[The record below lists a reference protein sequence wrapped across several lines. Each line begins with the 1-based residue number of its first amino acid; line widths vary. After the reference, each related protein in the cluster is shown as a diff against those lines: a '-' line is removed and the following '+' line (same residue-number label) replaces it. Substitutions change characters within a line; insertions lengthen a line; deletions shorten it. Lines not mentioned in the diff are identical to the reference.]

1 MLRRNNKN
9 NLMVI
14 HAFNKFNKL
23 IAALAMSL
31 AIQLTNAQVN
41 LLTDIPNRNTVSL
54 DGKWQYIVDPY
65 ETGFYDYRYKEMSEN
80 SPSAYWNNDKPQN
93 KTDLKEYGYSD
104 KYTLNVPGDWNS
116 QDPKFLYYEG
126 TVWYKKSFDFK
137 KRNPCDRLFIYFGAV
152 NYRADVYL
160 NGKKLGMHIG
170 GFTPFNFEI
179 PGSILKAKN
188 NFLVVKV
195 DNKRGKD
202 EVPTLNTDWW
212 NYGGITRSV
221 DLVEVPK
228 TFIQDFSIHLK
239 KPEAGEAPPSKNA
252 EVEGWVKLN
261 GQSSGNIV
269 IEIPELKLK
278 KAFPVTDSIT
288 NFTFQLP
295 QVQLWLPENP
305 KLYKVVISNGDD
317 KVEDKI
323 GFRTIEAFG
332 KKVLL
337 NGKPIFMRG
346 IAMHEEIPQQMRRA
360 YSKKDA
366 AQLFGWAKQ
375 LGCNMIRLAHYP
387 HDESMTRMA
396 DSLGFLV
403 WSEIP
408 VYWTIDFGNHEVYE
422 KAKQQL
428 TEMITRDKNRAS
440 VIIWSVGNE
449 TPVSPVRT
457 EFMHNLIVSAKE
469 LDGTRMVSAALEVN
483 YNSDKKEHVINDPLG
498 QYVDLVAFNEYLGW
512 YGGLPSACRT
522 ANWGTPYDKPL
533 FISET
538 GAGAKYGFHADSLTR
553 FSEEYQAW
561 YYREQIAMFKRMPE
575 NWVGLS
581 PWVLAD
587 FRSPK
592 RNNPIYQNGWNRKGL
607 FDNNG
612 NKKEAFYILQSYYKE
627 LEKKSNQNK

>member
-1 MLRRNNKN
+1 MCL
-9 NLMVI
+9 VFQSTQ
-14 HAFNKFNKL
+14 A
-23 IAALAMSL
+23 
-31 AIQLTNAQVN
+31 QLN
-41 LLTDIPNRNTVSL
+41 LLTDIPNRNTISL

-65 ETGFYDYRYKEMSEN
+65 ETGFYDYRYKEMAER
-80 SPSAYWNNDKPQN
+80 SPSAYWNSDQPKN

-104 KYTLNVPGDWNS
+104 KYTLKVPGDWNS

-137 KRNPCDRLFIYFGAV
+137 KRNPSDRLFIYFGAI

-179 PGSILKAKN
+179 PDSILKAKN

-195 DNKRGKD
+195 DNKRGKE

-221 DLVEVPK
+221 DLVEVPT

-239 KPEAGEAPPSKNA
+239 KPETGTVPETKNA
-252 EVEGWVKLN
+252 DVEGWVKLN
-261 GQSSGNIV
+261 GQISGNID
-269 IEIPELKLK
+269 IEVPELKLK
-278 KAFPVTDSIT
+278 KTFPVTESIT
-288 NFTFQLP
+288 NFSFQLP
-295 QVQLWLPENP
+295 QFQLWSPENP
-305 KLYKVVISNGDD
+305 KLYKVTISNGDD

-375 LGCNMIRLAHYP
+375 LGCNMVRLAHYP

-522 ANWGTPYDKPL
+522 ANWSTPYDKPL

-575 NWVGLS
+575 NWVGIS

-592 RNNPIYQNGWNRKGL
+592 RNNPIYQDGWNRKGL
-607 FDNNG
+607 FSNEG
-612 NKKEAFYILQSYYKE
+612 MKKKAFYVLKKYYE
-627 LEKKSNQNK
+627 EKKLHPF

>member
-1 MLRRNNKN
+1 MSFQTKH
-9 NLMVI
+9 VHI
-14 HAFNKFNKL
+14 TVA
-23 IAALAMSL
+23 IATMILSCHL
-31 AIQLTNAQVN
+31 SNAQLN
-41 LLTDIPNRNTVSL
+41 LLTDIPNRNAISL

-65 ETGFYDYRYKEMSEN
+65 ETGFYDYRYKEMNEN
-80 SPSAYWNNDKPQN
+80 SPSAYWNSDQPKN
-93 KTDLKEYGYSD
+93 KSDLKEFGYND
-104 KYTLNVPGDWNS
+104 KYTLKVPGDWNS

-126 TVWYKKSFDFK
+126 TVWYKKSFDYQ
-137 KRNPCDRLFIYFGAV
+137 KRNLSDRVFVYFGAV

-179 PGSILKAKN
+179 PDSVLKTKD

-195 DNKRGKD
+195 DNKRGKE
-202 EVPTLNTDWW
+202 EVPTVNTDWW

-221 DLVEVPK
+221 ELVEVPK
-228 TFIQDFSIHLK
+228 SFIQDFSIHLK
-239 KPEAGEAPPSKNA
+239 KPEAGTAPATKNA

-261 GQSSGNIV
+261 GNSSGNID
-269 IEIPELKLK
+269 IQIPELKLK
-278 KAFPVTDSIT
+278 KSFPVTDSIT
-288 NFTFQLP
+288 RFSFQLP
-295 QVQLWLPENP
+295 QVQLWSPKNP
-305 KLYKVVISNGDD
+305 KLYKVVIANGND

-323 GFRTIEAFG
+323 GFRTVEAFG

-337 NGKPIFMRG
+337 NGKPVFMRG
-346 IAMHEEIPQQMRRA
+346 IAMHEEVPQQRRRA

-366 AQLFGWAKQ
+366 SQLFGWAKE
-375 LGCNMIRLAHYP
+375 LGCNMVRLAHYP

-457 EFMHNLIVSAKE
+457 DFMHNLIVSAKA
-469 LDGTRMVSAALEVN
+469 LDSTRMISAALEVN
-483 YNSDKKEHVINDPLG
+483 YNSKNEMHVINDPLG

-512 YGGLPSACRT
+512 YGGLPSSCRS
-522 ANWGTPYDKPL
+522 ANWNTPYDKPL

-538 GAGAKYGFHADSLTR
+538 GAGAMYGFHADSLTR

-561 YYREQIAMFKRMPE
+561 YYREQINMFKRMPE

-587 FRSPK
+587 FRSPR
-592 RNNPIYQNGWNRKGL
+592 RNNPVYQQGWNRKGL
-607 FDNNG
+607 FSNNG
-612 NKKEAFYILQSYYKE
+612 NKKEAFYILQSFYKE
-627 LEKKSNQNK
+627 IKNKDDMNK

>member
-1 MLRRNNKN
+1 MPFQTKH
-9 NLMVI
+9 I
-14 HAFNKFNKL
+14 HVA
-23 IAALAMSL
+23 IAILAMML
-31 AIQLTNAQVN
+31 ICQLSHAQLN
-41 LLTDIPNRNTVSL
+41 LLTDIPNRSAISL
-54 DGKWQYIVDPY
+54 DGKWQYIVDRY

-80 SPSAYWNNDKPQN
+80 SASAYWNNDKPKN

-104 KYTLNVPGDWNS
+104 KYTLKVPQDWNS
-116 QDPKFLYYEG
+116 QEPKFLYYEG
-126 TVWYKKSFDFK
+126 TVWYKKSFDFQ
-137 KRNPCDRLFIYFGAV
+137 KRNPSDRVFIYFGAV

-170 GFTPFNFEI
+170 GFTPFDFEI
-179 PGSILKAKN
+179 PDSILKAKD
-188 NFLVVKV
+188 NFLVVRV
-195 DNKRGKD
+195 NNERGKE
-202 EVPTLNTDWW
+202 EVPTVNTDWW

-221 DLVEVPK
+221 NLVEVPK

-239 KPEAGEAPPSKNA
+239 KPEAGTAPATKNA
-252 EVEGWVKLN
+252 DIEGWVKLN
-261 GQSSGNIV
+261 GQSSGNVV
-269 IEIPELKLK
+269 IDIPELKVK
-278 KAFPVTDSIT
+278 QSFPVTDSIT
-288 NFTFQLP
+288 HFSIQLP
-295 QVQLWLPENP
+295 EIKLWSPENP
-305 KLYKVVISNGDD
+305 KLYKVIVSSTKD

-323 GFRTIEAFG
+323 GFCTVEAFG

-366 AQLFGWAKQ
+366 AQLLDWAKE
-375 LGCNMIRLAHYP
+375 LGCNMVRLAHYP

-440 VIIWSVGNE
+440 IIIWSVGNE

-457 EFMHNLIVSAKE
+457 EFMRNLILAAKA
-469 LDGTRMVSAALEVN
+469 LDSTRMVSAALEVN
-483 YNSDKKEHVINDPLG
+483 YNSNKKMHVVNDPLG

-512 YGGLPSACRT
+512 YGGLPGACRN
-522 ANWGTPYDKPL
+522 ANWSTLYDKPL

-561 YYREQIAMFKRMPE
+561 YYREQINMFKRMPE

-592 RNNPIYQNGWNRKGL
+592 RNNPVYQEGWNRKGL

-612 NKKEAFYILQSYYKE
+612 NKKEAFYILQSFYKE
-627 LEKKSNQNK
+627 LKKKENLIK

>member
-1 MLRRNNKN
+1 MRFLFKN
-9 NLMVI
+9 LKQIIPLILMCFVFHST
-14 HAFNKFNKL
+14 HAQ
-23 IAALAMSL
+23 S
-31 AIQLTNAQVN
+31 N
-41 LLTDIPNRNTVSL
+41 LLTDMPNRNTISL
-54 DGKWQYIVDPY
+54 DGKWQYIIDPY
-65 ETGFYDYRYKEMSEN
+65 ETGFYDYRYKEMKGN
-80 SPSAYWNNDKPQN
+80 SPSAYWNSDKPRN
-93 KTDLKEYGYSD
+93 KSDLKEFGYSD
-104 KYTLNVPGDWNS
+104 KYTLRVPGDWNS

-126 TVWYKKSFDFK
+126 TVWYKKSFDYQ
-137 KRNPCDRLFIYFGAV
+137 KRNPTDRIFIYFGAV

-160 NGKKLGMHIG
+160 NGTKLGMHIG

-179 PGSILKAKN
+179 PDSVLKTKD

-195 DNKRGKD
+195 DNKRGKE
-202 EVPTLNTDWW
+202 EVPTVNTDWW

-239 KPEAGEAPPSKNA
+239 KPKAGAAPGTKNA

-261 GQSSGNIV
+261 GESSGNAV
-269 IEIPELKLK
+269 VGIPELKVK
-278 KAFPVTDSIT
+278 QSFPVRDSVT
-288 NFTFQLP
+288 HFSFQLS
-295 QVQLWLPENP
+295 QVQLWSPENP
-305 KLYKVVISNGDD
+305 KLYKVIVSHGGD

-346 IAMHEEIPQQMRRA
+346 IAIHEEIPQQMRRA

-366 AQLFGWAKQ
+366 AQLFSWAKE
-375 LGCNMIRLAHYP
+375 LGCNMVRLAHYP

-408 VYWTIDFGNHEVYE
+408 VYWTIDFGNPEVYA

-428 TEMITRDKNRAS
+428 TGMVTRDKNRAS
-440 VIIWSVGNE
+440 IIIWSVGNE

-457 EFMHNLIVSAKE
+457 EFMHSLILAAKA
-469 LDGTRMVSAALEVN
+469 LDSTRMVSAALEVN
-483 YNSDKKEHVINDPLG
+483 YNADKKMHLINDPLG

-512 YGGLPSACRT
+512 YGGLPGACRT

-533 FISET
+533 FVSET

-561 YYREQIAMFKRMPE
+561 YYREQIKMFQRMPE

-581 PWVLAD
+581 PWILAD

-592 RNNPIYQNGWNRKGL
+592 RNNPIYQQGWNRKGL
-607 FDNNG
+607 FSNEG
-612 NKKEAFYILQSYYKE
+612 KKKEAFYILQSFYKE
-627 LEKKSNQNK
+627 LKKKKE

>member
-1 MLRRNNKN
+1 MCFLF
-9 NLMVI
+9 L
-14 HAFNKFNKL
+14 
-23 IAALAMSL
+23 
-31 AIQLTNAQVN
+31 QTQAQSN
-41 LLTDIPNRNTVSL
+41 LLTDIPNRNTISL
-54 DGKWQYIVDPY
+54 DGKWPYIVDPY
-65 ETGFYDYRYKEMSEN
+65 ETGFYDYRYKEMNEN
-80 SPSAYWNNDKPQN
+80 SASAYWNSDKPKN
-93 KTDLKEYGYSD
+93 KSDLKEFGYSD
-104 KYTLNVPGDWNS
+104 KYTLKVPGDWNS
-116 QDPKFLYYEG
+116 QEPKFLYYEG
-126 TVWYKKSFDFK
+126 TVWYEKTFDYQ
-137 KRNPCDRLFIYFGAV
+137 KRNPSDRLFIYFGAV

-179 PGSILKAKN
+179 PDSVLKTKD

-195 DNKRGKD
+195 DNKRGKE
-202 EVPTLNTDWW
+202 EVPTVNTDWW

-221 DLVEVPK
+221 ELVEVPK

-239 KPEAGEAPPSKNA
+239 KPESGAAPATRNA

-261 GQSSGNIV
+261 GNGSGNID
-269 IEIPELKLK
+269 IQIPELKLK
-278 KAFPVTDSIT
+278 KSFPVTDSVT
-288 NFTFQLP
+288 HFSFQLP
-295 QVQLWLPENP
+295 QVQLWSPEHP
-305 KLYKVVISNGDD
+305 KLYKVLVSNGDD
-317 KVEDKI
+317 NLEDKI
-323 GFRTIEAFG
+323 GFRTVEAFG

-366 AQLFGWAKQ
+366 AQLFGWAKE
-375 LGCNMIRLAHYP
+375 LGCNMVRLAHYP

-428 TEMITRDKNRAS
+428 TEMVTRDKNRAS
-440 VIIWSVGNE
+440 IIIWSVGNE

-457 EFMHNLIVSAKE
+457 DFMHNLIVSAKA
-469 LDGTRMVSAALEVN
+469 LDSTRMVSAALEVN
-483 YNSDKKEHVINDPLG
+483 YNSDKKMHVINDPLG

-512 YGGLPSACRT
+512 YGGLPNACRS
-522 ANWGTPYDKPL
+522 ANWSTPYDKPL

-561 YYREQIAMFKRMPE
+561 YYREQINMFKRMPE

-581 PWVLAD
+581 PWILAD

-592 RNNPIYQNGWNRKGL
+592 RNNPVYQQGWNRKGL
-607 FDNNG
+607 FSNNG
-612 NKKEAFYILQSYYKE
+612 NKKEAFYILRSFYKDI
-627 LEKKSNQNK
+627 KKSSID

>member
-1 MLRRNNKN
+1 MPFQTKHL
-9 NLMVI
+9 
-14 HAFNKFNKL
+14 KFTVA
-23 IAALAMSL
+23 IAAIIL
-31 AIQLTNAQVN
+31 ICQLSQAQIN
-41 LLTDIPNRNTVSL
+41 LITDIPNRNTTSL

-65 ETGFYDYRYKEMSEN
+65 ETGFYDYRYKEMREN
-80 SPSAYWNNDKPQN
+80 SPSAYWNSDKPRN
-93 KTDLKEYGYSD
+93 KSDLKEYGYSN
-104 KYTLNVPGDWNS
+104 KYTLKVPGDWNS
-116 QDPKFLYYEG
+116 QDPKSLYYEG
-126 TVWYKKSFDFK
+126 TVWYKKAFDFQ
-137 KRNPCDRLFIYFGAV
+137 KRNPSDRVFIYFGAV

-160 NGKKLGMHIG
+160 NGKKLGMHVG

-179 PGSILKAKN
+179 PDSVLKAKD
-188 NFLVVKV
+188 NFLVVRV
-195 DNKRGKD
+195 NNERGKE
-202 EVPTLNTDWW
+202 EVPTVNTDWW

-221 DLVEVPK
+221 SLVEVPK

-239 KPEAGEAPPSKNA
+239 KPEAGAAPETKNTD
-252 EVEGWVKLN
+252 VKGWVKVN
-261 GQSSGNIV
+261 GEGSGNID
-269 IEIPELKLK
+269 IRIPELKLK
-278 KAFPVTDSIT
+278 KSFPVTDSIT
-288 NFTFQLP
+288 QFSFQLP
-295 QVQLWLPENP
+295 QVQLWSPENP
-305 KLYKVVISNGDD
+305 KLYTVVVSSGAD
-317 KVEDKI
+317 KVADKI
-323 GFRTIEAFG
+323 GFRTVEAFG

-337 NGKPIFMRG
+337 NGKPVFMRG
-346 IAMHEEIPQQMRRA
+346 IAIHEEIPQQMRRA

-366 AQLFGWAKQ
+366 AQLFGWAKE
-375 LGCNMIRLAHYP
+375 LGCNMVRLAHYP

-408 VYWTIDFGNHEVYE
+408 VYWTIDFGNPVVYE
-422 KAKQQL
+422 KANQQL

-457 EFMHNLIVSAKE
+457 EFMHNLVTSAKT
-469 LDGTRMVSAALEVN
+469 LDSTRMISAALEVN
-483 YNSDKKEHVINDPLG
+483 YNSSSKMHLINDPLG

-512 YGGLPSACRT
+512 YGGLPSACRE
-522 ANWGTPYDKPL
+522 ANWSTPYDKPL

-561 YYREQIAMFKRMPE
+561 YYREQIKMFKRMPE

-581 PWVLAD
+581 PWILAD

-592 RNNPIYQNGWNRKGL
+592 RNNPIYQQGWNRKGL

-612 NKKEAFYILQSYYKE
+612 NKKEAFYILRSFYKQI
-627 LEKKSNQNK
+627 EKKENLNK

>member
-1 MLRRNNKN
+1 MLFQTKKINVTIAIVAMILISQLSQAQL
-9 NLMVI
+9 NLI
-14 HAFNKFNKL
+14 
-23 IAALAMSL
+23 
-31 AIQLTNAQVN
+31 
-41 LLTDIPNRNTVSL
+41 TDIPNRNTVSL

-65 ETGFYDYRYKEMSEN
+65 ETGFYDYRYKEMAEN
-80 SPSAYWNNDKPQN
+80 SPSAYWNNDKPQ
-93 KTDLKEYGYSD
+93 KKSDLKEYGYSD
-104 KYTLNVPGDWNS
+104 KYTLRVPGDWNS

-137 KRNPCDRLFIYFGAV
+137 KRNQSDRLFIYFGAI

-179 PGSILKAKN
+179 PDSILKTKG

-195 DNKRGKD
+195 DNKRGKE

-221 DLVEVPK
+221 DLVEVPT

-239 KPEAGEAPPSKNA
+239 KPEVGQTPPSKNA
-252 EVEGWVKLN
+252 DVVGWIKLN
-261 GQSSGNIV
+261 GQSSGNVV
-269 IEIPELKLK
+269 IDIPELKLK
-278 KAFPVTDSIT
+278 KTFAVTDSIT
-288 NFTFQLP
+288 NFSFQLP
-295 QVQLWLPENP
+295 QVQLWSPEKP
-305 KLYKVVISNGDD
+305 KLYKVFISNGDD

-323 GFRTIEAFG
+323 GFRTVEAFG

-346 IAMHEEIPQQMRRA
+346 IAMHEEIPQQRRRA

-375 LGCNMIRLAHYP
+375 LGCNMVRLAHYP

-440 VIIWSVGNE
+440 IIIWSVGNE

-457 EFMHNLIVSAKE
+457 ELC
-469 LDGTRMVSAALEVN
+469 T
-483 YNSDKKEHVINDPLG
+483 
-498 QYVDLVAFNEYLGW
+498 
-512 YGGLPSACRT
+512 T
-522 ANWGTPYDKPL
+522 
-533 FISET
+533 
-538 GAGAKYGFHADSLTR
+538 
-553 FSEEYQAW
+553 
-561 YYREQIAMFKRMPE
+561 
-575 NWVGLS
+575 
-581 PWVLAD
+581 
-587 FRSPK
+587 
-592 RNNPIYQNGWNRKGL
+592 
-607 FDNNG
+607 
-612 NKKEAFYILQSYYKE
+612 
-627 LEKKSNQNK
+627 

>member
-1 MLRRNNKN
+1 MPYPTKQINIAIVTVAMMLICQLSHAQL
-9 NLMVI
+9 NLI
-14 HAFNKFNKL
+14 
-23 IAALAMSL
+23 
-31 AIQLTNAQVN
+31 
-41 LLTDIPNRNTVSL
+41 TDIANRNAVSL

-65 ETGFYDYRYKEMSEN
+65 ETGFYDYRYKEMNEN
-80 SPSAYWNNDKPQN
+80 SASAYWNSDKPKN
-93 KTDLKEYGYSD
+93 KSDLKEFGYTD
-104 KYTLNVPGDWNS
+104 KYSLKVPGDWNS

-126 TVWYKKSFDFK
+126 TVWYKKSFDYQK
-137 KRNPCDRLFIYFGAV
+137 HNPSDRLFIYFGAV

-160 NGKKLGMHIG
+160 NGKKLGMHVG

-179 PGSILKAKN
+179 PDSVLKRKD
-188 NFLVVKV
+188 NFLVVRV
-195 DNKRGKD
+195 NNERGKE
-202 EVPTLNTDWW
+202 EVPAVNTDWW

-239 KPEAGEAPPSKNA
+239 KPEAGEVPATKNA

-261 GQSSGNIV
+261 GQGSGNVV
-269 IEIPELKLK
+269 IDIPELKVK
-278 KAFPVTDSIT
+278 QSFPVTDSIT
-288 NFTFQLP
+288 NFSFQLP
-295 QVQLWLPENP
+295 TVKLWSPEDP
-305 KLYKVVISNGDD
+305 KRYKVIVSNGTHQ
-317 KVEDKI
+317 VEDKI
-323 GFRTIEAFG
+323 GFRTVEAFG

-337 NGKPIFMRG
+337 NGKSIFMRG
-346 IAMHEEIPQQMRRA
+346 IAIHEEIPQEMRRA

-366 AQLFGWAKQ
+366 AQLLGWAKE
-375 LGCNMIRLAHYP
+375 LGCNMVRLAHYP

-408 VYWTIDFGNHEVYE
+408 VYWTIDFGNPEVYE

-428 TEMITRDKNRAS
+428 TEMVTRDKNRAS
-440 VIIWSVGNE
+440 IIIWSVGNE

-457 EFMHNLIVSAKE
+457 EFMHNLILSAKA
-469 LDGTRMVSAALEVN
+469 LDSTRMVSAALEVN
-483 YNSDKKEHVINDPLG
+483 YNSNSKMHVINDPLG

-512 YGGLPSACRT
+512 YGGSPSSCRT
-522 ANWGTPYDKPL
+522 ANWSTVYDKPL

-538 GAGAKYGFHADSLTR
+538 GAGAKFGFHADSLTR

-561 YYREQIAMFKRMPE
+561 YYREQINMFKRMPD

-592 RNNPIYQNGWNRKGL
+592 RNNPIYQQGWNRKGL
-607 FDNNG
+607 FSNNG
-612 NKKEAFYILQSYYKE
+612 NKKEAFYILQSFYRQI
-627 LEKKSNQNK
+627 KKKGNPD

>member
-1 MLRRNNKN
+1 MIFQFEKINKIFPVILMCLMFQSTKAQL
-9 NLMVI
+9 NLI
-14 HAFNKFNKL
+14 
-23 IAALAMSL
+23 
-31 AIQLTNAQVN
+31 
-41 LLTDIPNRNTVSL
+41 TDIPNRNTISL

-65 ETGFYDYRYKEMSEN
+65 ETGFYDYRYKEMNEN
-80 SPSAYWNNDKPQN
+80 DPSAYWNNDKPKN

-104 KYTLNVPGDWNS
+104 KYTLRVPGDWNS

-126 TVWYKKSFDFK
+126 TVWYKKTFDFK
-137 KRNPCDRLFIYFGAV
+137 KRNPSDRLFIYFGAV

-179 PGSILKAKN
+179 PDSILKTKG
-188 NFLVVKV
+188 NFLVVKA
-195 DNKRGKD
+195 DNKRGKE

-239 KPEAGEAPPSKNA
+239 KPEAGEAPPAKNA
-252 EVEGWVKLN
+252 EVDGWVKLN
-261 GQSSGNIV
+261 GHGSGNVV
-269 IEIPELKLK
+269 IDIPELKLK
-278 KAFPVTDSIT
+278 KTFPVTDSIT

-295 QVQLWLPENP
+295 QIQLWSPEKP

-317 KVEDKI
+317 KVADKI

-346 IAMHEEIPQQMRRA
+346 VAMHEEIPQQMRRA

-375 LGCNMIRLAHYP
+375 LGCNMVRLAHYP
-387 HDESMTRMA
+387 YDESMTRMA

-422 KAKQQL
+422 NAKKQL

-440 VIIWSVGNE
+440 IIIWSVGNE
-449 TPVSPVRT
+449 TPVSSVRT
-457 EFMHNLIVSAKE
+457 EFMHNLILSARA
-469 LDGTRMVSAALEVN
+469 LDSTRMVSAALEVN

-612 NKKEAFYILQSYYKE
+612 NKKEAFYILQSYYKV